1 MEEVGNGRSNGR
13 RNILLQSV
21 SKGAVGV
28 LSEIVKRELCSEF
41 NFVAKINTK
50 PPFLV
55 QTEENIRKDANT
67 LSTNKHLCSILTR
80 TDSSEGEKFMK
91 FACKP
96 HIFTEI
102 FKENIF
108 NEFSNVKK
116 ESTNFFSAKKEH
128 EIADGENIFRLI
140 TKMLSHVDEAFTP
153 AMEFLFELIGR
164 SKCFDESNG
173 WKEKRDGKR
182 KNKILTKKLANGHE
196 EGERV
201 KRHTHRSKNGSKTD
215 VGMSALFILL
225 LISSAFRL
233 ARAAVITITAAPGAT
248 ATITASKQHRPS
260 TELLIGLI
268 LMTIFAI
275 LLSMGLCSGFFQQ
288 FVLLS

>member
-1 MEEVGNGRSNGR
+1 MEEVGNGRSNER
-13 RNILLQSV
+13 QNIWLQSV
-21 SKGAVGV
+21 SKEAVGV
-28 LSEIVKRELCSEF
+28 LSEIVGHELCSEF
-41 NFVAKINTK
+41 NFVPKMNNK
-50 PPFLV
+50 SPFLA
-55 QTEENIRKDANT
+55 QTKENNREDANA
-67 LSTNKHLCSILTR
+67 LSADKHLCSILTR
-80 TDSSEGEKFMK
+80 TDLTEGEKFMN

-96 HIFTEI
+96 HIFNEI

-108 NEFSNVKK
+108 NEFLDAKK
-116 ESTNFFSAKKEH
+116 DLTNFFSAKKEH
-128 EIADGENIFRLI
+128 EIADGKNIFRLI
-140 TKMLSHVDEAFTP
+140 PKMLSHVDEAFTP

-164 SKCFDESNG
+164 SECFDESNE

-182 KNKILTKKLANGHE
+182 NKILAKKLANGHE
-196 EGERV
+196 GRGRV
-201 KRHTHRSKNGSKTD
+201 KRHAHCSKNRAKTD

-225 LISSAFRL
+225 LISSSLRL
-233 ARAAVITITAAPGAT
+233 ARAAVNAAIAPEATAA
-248 ATITASKQHRPS
+248 KQHRPP